1 MNILM
6 TIVLA
11 VLILAVLAFTQF
23 KHMIQKPDNEVIR
36 WINATHAILM
46 CMNNKNI

>member
-1 MNILM
+1 MM
-6 TIVLA
+6 IVLA